1 MIGRDDTLKV
11 LDKVVSYA
19 KNFEA
24 SVTLRAEDLA
34 LTRFYRN
41 HIHQNLK
48 RHNQALTVRVVRGKR
63 SGVASTNLLDDGSL
77 RWAVQSAF
85 ENMEASGEDPDF
97 PGLPRPEP
105 IQDVTTYVPSTANL
119 KPKDRADACGTVI
132 SLAKQKK
139 LQAAGTYSS
148 AVFETAVANTAGIR
162 AYNAGT
168 EAFFRTIVE
177 SGDNTGYADRL
188 IRDARDIDARA
199 AAEEALAKATLY
211 PEAIDLPP
219 GRYDTIFEEYA
230 LSDLVRFLGY
240 ISFGAEAKQQGRSFM
255 ATRMGHK
262 VMGDNVTIWDDG
274 LDTRGLAVP
283 FDAEGISK
291 KKVVF
296 IENGVAKGVVYDMR
310 TAAKEGLKSTGHSAG
325 GAGWRTGPMPG
336 NMLMATGDST
346 REDMIASTRR
356 GLLVTRFHYTH
367 CPEPVKVV
375 ATGTT
380 RDGTFLI
387 EDGRIVARVRNLRFT
402 ESMVEAFGRVE
413 AISRT
418 ARVTRDW
425 WSTFSSVLPCL
436 KIKEFTFTGATGR
449 PNHNIA
455 PPAQTKPG
463 GAS

>member
-1 MIGRDDTLKV
+1 MIGRDDSLKV
-11 LDKVVSYA
+11 LDKVASYA

-24 SVTLRAEDLA
+24 LVTLKAEDLA

-48 RHNQALTVRVVRGKR
+48 RHNQTLTVRVVRGKK
-63 SGVASTNLLDDGSL
+63 SGLASTNLLDDGSL

-85 ENMEASGEDPDF
+85 ENMEVSGEDPDL

-105 IQDVTTYVPSTANL
+105 LPDVATYVPSTANL
-119 KPKDRADACGTVI
+119 KPKDRADACGASI
-132 SLAKQKK
+132 SLAKQNG

-148 AVFETAVANTAGIR
+148 AVFETAVASTTGIR

-177 SGDNTGYADRL
+177 AGDNTGYADRL
-188 IRDARDIDARA
+188 TRDARDIDARS

-211 PEAIDLPP
+211 PDAIDLPP
-219 GRYDTIFEEYA
+219 GRYDTVFEEYA
-230 LSDLVRFLGY
+230 FADLLRFLGY

-255 ATRMGHK
+255 AARLGQK

-274 LDTRGLAVP
+274 LDPRGLAMP
-283 FDAEGISK
+283 FDAEGMPK
-291 KKVVF
+291 RKVVF
-296 IENGVAKGVVYDMR
+296 IDGGVATGVAYDTK
-310 TAAKEGLKSTGHSAG
+310 TAAKEGLKTTGHAGAG
-325 GAGWRTGPMPG
+325 GTRQKSPMPA
-336 NMLMATGDST
+336 NMFMATGDSS
-346 REDMIASTRR
+346 RDEMIASTKR

-367 CPEPVKVV
+367 CPEPVRVV

-387 EDGRIVARVRNLRFT
+387 EDGRIVTRVKNLRFT
-402 ESMVEAFGRVE
+402 ESMVEALGRVD

-418 ARVTRDW
+418 ARITRDW
-425 WSTFSSVLPCL
+425 WSTFSSVLPCV
-436 KIKEFTFTGATGR
+436 KIREFTFTGAT
-449 PNHNIA
+449 
-455 PPAQTKPG
+455 Q
-463 GAS
+463 

>member
-1 MIGRDDTLKV
+1 MIGRDDSLKV

-34 LTRFYRN
+34 LTRFYQN

-48 RHNQALTVRVVRGKR
+48 RHDQTLTVRVVRGKR
-63 SGVASTNLLDDGSL
+63 SGTASTNLLDDGSL

-85 ENMEASGEDPDF
+85 ENMEVSGEDPDF

-105 IQDVTTYVPSTANL
+105 ISEVTTYVPSTANL
-119 KPKDRADACGTVI
+119 KPKDRADACGVAI
-132 SLAKQKK
+132 SLARQKG

-148 AVFETAVANTAGIR
+148 AVYETAVASTTGIR

-188 IRDARDIDARA
+188 TRDARDIDPRA

-211 PEAIDLPP
+211 PEAVDLPP
-219 GRYDTIFEEYA
+219 GRYDTVFEEYA
-230 LSDLVRFLGY
+230 LADLIRFLGY
-240 ISFGAEAKQQGRSFM
+240 IAFGAEAKQQGRSFM
-255 ATRMGHK
+255 SKQMGRK

-274 LDTRGLAVP
+274 LDPRGLAIP
-283 FDAEGISK
+283 FDAEGMPK
-291 KKVVF
+291 KRVVF
-296 IENGVAKGVVYDMR
+296 IDSGVAKGVVYDTR
-310 TAAKEGLKSTGHSAG
+310 TAAKEGVKSTGHSAG
-325 GAGWRTGPMPG
+325 QSEWRRGPMPG
-336 NMLMATGDST
+336 NMFLATGDSSK
-346 REDMIASTRR
+346 EQMIAGTKR

-367 CPEPVKVV
+367 CPEPMRVV

-380 RDGTFLI
+380 RDGTFLV

-402 ESMVEAFGRVE
+402 ESMVEAFTRIE
-413 AISRT
+413 AIST
-418 ARVTRDW
+418 SARLTRDW
-425 WSTFSSVLPCL
+425 WSTFTSVLPAV
-436 KIKEFTFTGATGR
+436 KIREFTFTGAT
-449 PNHNIA
+449 
-455 PPAQTKPG
+455 QY
-463 GAS
+463 